1 MADAQDII
9 DRLMSDERFR
19 RVARFSSKVYTDEPI
34 LTTGRQM
41 TNYLPDRYREMRAIS
56 RWQQGRDGRQGRWL
70 SEAELFFRQGVFMAD
85 FEDDC
90 PYHGTFKSYYPTYN
104 AMSDRQLRG
113 YFTWRAAVR
122 RDEIEETSLSFAY
135 VYLYELICGIGVS
148 DPTEGFERLLA
159 FWGAYREFSPEIDRF
174 ARLWLQD
181 YVVYH
186 GLDPKLIADQ
196 KGMAFD
202 RAVVELRSAQD
213 AALARADAAVP
224 VGGRKRS
231 TAGALLPPDPEL
243 EERLA
248 RAADALSSYRILDG
262 RFARENPRAVIHVV
276 ASVYV
281 QLCRYYDKHRK
292 AGLIESLFGERAELP
307 YTMFASAVFFDPVR
321 HPDAQVELSP
331 LCRFTCTDGLWS
343 CDRLHGSRARSPKLG
358 EVMRA
363 VDRLMR
369 AATNY
374 EHPLKDEKIPRY
386 LEQIIEREIAAW
398 TAWEQAH
405 APRRVDI
412 DLTKLSGIR
421 AAAAETREALLV
433 DEEREDTPASAA
445 VDEAA
450 ESRRTVAD
458 RPAPLD
464 ALVPHHAEPSP
475 EASPLRPADHDLA
488 VPDAPS
494 VAGEPS
500 LKMTP
505 PAPRADDPSDTPL
518 TDAQARYLAALSAGD
533 RAGTSAALAAAGT
546 SEDLLVDAIN
556 EALFDLV
563 GDTVIEFGASGPE
576 LVEDY
581 LPDIE
586 ELLHHA

>member
-122 RDEIEETSLSFAY
+122 RGEIEETSLSFAY

-159 FWGAYREFSPEIDRF
+159 FWDTYREFSPEIDRF

-186 GLDPKLIADQ
+186 GLDPMLIADQ

-213 AALARADAAVP
+213 AALARADAAAP

-276 ASVYV
+276 AAVYV

-292 AGLIESLFGERAELP
+292 AGLIESLFGELAELP

-321 HPDAQVELSP
+321 HPDTQVELSP

-343 CDRLHGSRARSPKLG
+343 CDRLHGSRARNPKLG

-369 AATNY
+369 AAANF

-386 LEQIIEREIAAW
+386 LEQIIEREIEAW

-405 APRRVDI
+405 TPRRVDI

-433 DEEREDTPASAA
+433 DEEREDVPAGAA
-445 VDEAA
+445 ADEAA
-450 ESRRTVAD
+450 VPGPMAAGRL
-458 RPAPLD
+458 APHD
-464 ALVPHHAEPSP
+464 EATQNCEEPR
-475 EASPLRPADHDLA
+475 PLRPADRDLA
-488 VPDAPS
+488 APE
-494 VAGEPS
+494 A
-500 LKMTP
+500 P
-505 PAPRADDPSDTPL
+505 PAASKPATEATSPTQHASTPSDAPL
-518 TDAQARYLAALSAGD
+518 TDVQARYLAALSTCD
-533 RAGTSAALAAAGT
+533 RAGTSAALAAADT
-546 SEDLLVDAIN
+546 SEDLLVDVIN

>member
-41 TNYLPDRYREMRAIS
+41 ANYLPDRYREMRAIS

-122 RDEIEETSLSFAY
+122 RGEIEETSLSFAY

-202 RAVVELRSAQD
+202 RAVVELHSAQD
-213 AALARADAAVP
+213 AALARASAAAP
-224 VGGRKRS
+224 AGGRKRS
-231 TAGALLPPDPEL
+231 TAGTLLPPDPEL

-262 RFARENPRAVIHVV
+262 RFARENPRAVTHVV
-276 ASVYV
+276 AAVYV

-321 HPDAQVELSP
+321 HPDAQVELNP
-331 LCRFTCTDGLWS
+331 LCRFTCKDGLWS
-343 CDRLHGSRARSPKLG
+343 CDRLHGSRARNPKLG

-369 AATNY
+369 AAANF

-386 LEQIIEREIAAW
+386 LEQIIEREIEAW

-405 APRRVDI
+405 TPRRVDI

-421 AAAAETREALLV
+421 AAAAETREALLI
-433 DEEREDTPASAA
+433 DEEREDVPAGAA
-445 VDEAA
+445 ADEAA
-450 ESRRTVAD
+450 MPGPMAAGRLAPHDEATQNCEESR
-458 RPAPLD
+458 
-464 ALVPHHAEPSP
+464 
-475 EASPLRPADHDLA
+475 PLRPADRDLA
-488 VPDAPS
+488 APE
-494 VAGEPS
+494 A
-500 LKMTP
+500 P
-505 PAPRADDPSDTPL
+505 PAASKPATEATSPTQHASTPSDAPL
-518 TDAQARYLAALSAGD
+518 TDVQARYLAALSTCD

>member
-41 TNYLPDRYREMRAIS
+41 ANYLPDRYREMRAIS

-122 RDEIEETSLSFAY
+122 RGEIEETSLSFAY

-213 AALARADAAVP
+213 AALARADAAAP

-231 TAGALLPPDPEL
+231 TAGALLPPDPEI

-248 RAADALSSYRILDG
+248 QAADALSSYRILDG

-276 ASVYV
+276 AAVYV

-321 HPDAQVELSP
+321 HPDTQVELSP

-363 VDRLMR
+363 IDRLMR
-369 AATNY
+369 AAANF

-386 LEQIIEREIAAW
+386 LEQIIEREIEAW

-405 APRRVDI
+405 TPRRVDI

-433 DEEREDTPASAA
+433 DEEREDVPAGEAA
-445 VDEAA
+445 DEAA
-450 ESRRTVAD
+450 VPGPMAAGRL
-458 RPAPLD
+458 APHD
-464 ALVPHHAEPSP
+464 EATQNCEEPR
-475 EASPLRPADHDLA
+475 PLRPADRDLA
-488 VPDAPS
+488 APE
-494 VAGEPS
+494 A
-500 LKMTP
+500 P
-505 PAPRADDPSDTPL
+505 PAASKPATEATSPTQHASTPSDTPL
-518 TDAQARYLAALSAGD
+518 TDVQARYLAALSTCD

>member
-41 TNYLPDRYREMRAIS
+41 ANYLPDRYREMRAIS

-122 RDEIEETSLSFAY
+122 RGEIEETSLSFAY

-159 FWGAYREFSPEIDRF
+159 FWDAYREFSPEIDRF

-202 RAVVELRSAQD
+202 RAVVELHSAQD
-213 AALARADAAVP
+213 AALARASAAAP
-224 VGGRKRS
+224 AGGRKRS

-262 RFARENPRAVIHVV
+262 RFARENPRAVTHVV
-276 ASVYV
+276 AAVYV

-321 HPDAQVELSP
+321 HPDAQVELNP
-331 LCRFTCTDGLWS
+331 LCRFTCKDGLWS

-363 VDRLMR
+363 IDRLMR
-369 AATNY
+369 AAANY
-374 EHPLKDEKIPRY
+374 GHPLKDEKIPRY
-386 LEQIIEREIAAW
+386 LEQFIEREIEAW

-405 APRRVDI
+405 TPRRVDI

-433 DEEREDTPASAA
+433 DEEREDVPGGGAA
-445 VDEAA
+445 DEAA
-450 ESRRTVAD
+450 VPGPMAAGRL
-458 RPAPLD
+458 APHD
-464 ALVPHHAEPSP
+464 EAAPHCGEPSP
-475 EASPLRPADHDLA
+475 LCPADHGLA
-488 VPDAPS
+488 APE
-494 VAGEPS
+494 A
-500 LKMTP
+500 P
-505 PAPRADDPSDTPL
+505 PAASKPATEATSPTQHASTPSDTPL
-518 TDAQARYLAALSAGD
+518 TDVQARYLAALSTCD

>member
-122 RDEIEETSLSFAY
+122 RGEIEETSLSFAY

-202 RAVVELRSAQD
+202 RAVVELHSAQD
-213 AALARADAAVP
+213 AALARASAAAP
-224 VGGRKRS
+224 AGGRKRS

-243 EERLA
+243 EERIA

-276 ASVYV
+276 AAVYV

-343 CDRLHGSRARSPKLG
+343 CDRLHGSRARNPKLG

-363 VDRLMR
+363 IDRLMR
-369 AATNY
+369 AAANF

-386 LEQIIEREIAAW
+386 LEQIIEREIEAW

-405 APRRVDI
+405 TPRRVDI

-433 DEEREDTPASAA
+433 DEEREDVPAGAA
-445 VDEAA
+445 ADEAA
-450 ESRRTVAD
+450 VPGPMAAGRL
-458 RPAPLD
+458 APHD
-464 ALVPHHAEPSP
+464 EATQNCEEPR
-475 EASPLRPADHDLA
+475 PLRPADRDLA
-488 VPDAPS
+488 APEAPPA
-494 VAGEPS
+494 AGEPS
-500 LKMTP
+500 LKMPT
-505 PAPRADDPSDTPL
+505 PAPRADNPSDTPL
-518 TDAQARYLAALSAGD
+518 TDVQARYLAALSTCD

>member
-41 TNYLPDRYREMRAIS
+41 ANYLPDRYREMRAIS

-122 RDEIEETSLSFAY
+122 RGEIEETSLSFAY

-202 RAVVELRSAQD
+202 RAVVELHSAQD
-213 AALARADAAVP
+213 AALARASAAAP
-224 VGGRKRS
+224 AGGRKRS

-262 RFARENPRAVIHVV
+262 RFARENPRAVTHVV
-276 ASVYV
+276 AAVYV

-321 HPDAQVELSP
+321 HPDAQVELNP
-331 LCRFTCTDGLWS
+331 LCRFTCKDGLWS

-363 VDRLMR
+363 IDRLMR
-369 AATNY
+369 AAANF

-386 LEQIIEREIAAW
+386 LEQIIEREITAW

-405 APRRVDI
+405 TPRRVDI

-433 DEEREDTPASAA
+433 DEEREDVPAGAA
-445 VDEAA
+445 ADEAA
-450 ESRRTVAD
+450 MPGPMAAGRLTPHDEATQNCEESR
-458 RPAPLD
+458 
-464 ALVPHHAEPSP
+464 
-475 EASPLRPADHDLA
+475 PLRPADRDLA
-488 VPDAPS
+488 APE
-494 VAGEPS
+494 A
-500 LKMTP
+500 P
-505 PAPRADDPSDTPL
+505 PAASKPATEATSPTQHASTPSDAPL
-518 TDAQARYLAALSAGD
+518 TDVQARYLAALSTCD
-533 RAGTSAALAAAGT
+533 RAGTSVALAAAGT